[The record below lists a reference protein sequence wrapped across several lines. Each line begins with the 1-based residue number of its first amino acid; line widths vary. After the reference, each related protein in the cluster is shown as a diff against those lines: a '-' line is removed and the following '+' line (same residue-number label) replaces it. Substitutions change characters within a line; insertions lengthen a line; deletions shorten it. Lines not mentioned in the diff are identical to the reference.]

1 MFSSFNWLQQLN
13 TSLYNIKLV
22 KKLYFSSI
30 FFLFARFIDR
40 LFVASHSIGVVF
52 NLNHQLD
59 ASPDVLC
66 HDFNKKRLH
75 KCV

>member
-13 TSLYNIKLV
+13 TTLYNIKLV
-22 KKLYFSSI
+22 KKLYSSSI
-30 FFLFARFIDR
+30 FFLFARFLDR
-40 LFVASHSIGVVF
+40 LFVVSHSSGVVF

-66 HDFNKKRLH
+66 HDFSVEKF
-75 KCV
+75 